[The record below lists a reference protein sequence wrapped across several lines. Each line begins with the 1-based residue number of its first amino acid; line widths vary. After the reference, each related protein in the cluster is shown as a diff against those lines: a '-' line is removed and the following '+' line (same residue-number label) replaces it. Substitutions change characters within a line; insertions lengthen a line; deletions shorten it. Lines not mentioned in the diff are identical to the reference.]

1 MSYQSIDPRRN
12 SHQTAYMALDDNL
25 PADPFNRME
34 PRAPINIVP
43 PGMQRAMLEAFQ
55 ANPELFAMDET
66 GLYQELRT
74 RGRQISPTDN
84 RLRLAFWLE
93 YDRCHSESRPF
104 QTGNVFGGVC
114 TKQAFFANYLTV
126 PDKVAWMLLPP
137 VDYAVRIREAHSF
150 GLDQMRAIL
159 AINAEANGKVN
170 VKLMELQAKIFHML
184 DQREK
189 GGYTQRQEIKQLSIT
204 ASASQVQEATMEK
217 TMAALNER
225 LKALDKKEREAQRL
239 PAPMEKEVV
248 NES

>member
-1 MSYQSIDPRRN
+1 MD
-12 SHQTAYMALDDNL
+12 LDANL
-25 PADPFNRME
+25 PSDPFNRME
-34 PRAPINIVP
+34 PRAPINVVT
-43 PGMQRAMLEAFQ
+43 PGIQRAMVEAHA
-55 ANPELFAMDET
+55 ANPELFSMDE
-66 GLYQELRT
+66 GQLFQELRS

-93 YDRCHSESRPF
+93 YDRCHSEGRPF
-104 QTGNVFGGVC
+104 SPGNVYGGVC
-114 TKQAFFANYLTV
+114 TKQIFLQNYLV
-126 PDKVAWMLLPP
+126 NPDKVAWMLLPP
-137 VDYAVRIREAHSF
+137 VDYLVRIREAHSF

-159 AINAEANGKVN
+159 AMENVSFGKPN

-217 TMAALNER
+217 TMATLNER

-239 PAPMEKEVV
+239 PSPMGKEVP
-248 NES
+248 NEA